1 VISTFLADYKHW
13 FGFVGAGVT
22 VWQDLQERKVKN
34 HTTVALLIVGF
45 VTAFF
50 AEGSSGLLNAAMSL
64 AVAFLAGLPLYLP
77 RVLGGGDYKLVMALS
92 PFLMWNQVL
101 ILVLSSL
108 IWGSLLGLLMVI
120 LKGKLKSFVTNL
132 KLIFMKTK
140 PAEDALHKIPYSVAL
155 VFGYLTAIALKGW
168 WP

>member
-1 VISTFLADYKHW
+1 VISTTLADYKHW
-13 FGFVGAGVT
+13 LGFVGAGFT

-34 HTTVALLIVGF
+34 HTIVVLFIVGF

-50 AEGSSGLLNAAMSL
+50 AEGASGLLNASMSL

-77 RVLGGGDYKLVMALS
+77 RVLGGGDFKLLMALS
-92 PFLMWNQVL
+92 PFLIWNQVL

-108 IWGSLLGLLMVI
+108 IWGSILGLFMVI
-120 LKGKLKSFVTNL
+120 LKGKLKSFLANL
-132 KLIFMKTK
+132 KMIFLKAK
-140 PAEDALHKIPYSVAL
+140 PSEESLHKIPYSVAL
-155 VFGYLTAIALKGW
+155 VFGYLTAIGLKGW